1 MISDILKRKKEER
14 GMTTEAL
21 SRLSGVP
28 VGMINKI
35 LNGETRSPRYDTL
48 MALEKV
54 LLDKK
59 DTDEYLVIR
68 DSQAALEYQGCGP
81 YTIEDYRALPQEVRA
96 ELIDGELIFMEA
108 PGTAHQIL
116 VMKIAFL
123 LELFIRENKGECLVL
138 PAPLDVQL
146 DCDDKTLVQPDIV
159 VLCKKEKLVKEGI
172 YGAPDMVIEV
182 TSPSTRRMDFAK
194 KMVKYDNAGVREY
207 WIVDL
212 QKKKVVTYHLEEDPM
227 PSLYTFRDKIP
238 VQIFDEKLEIDF
250 AGLADVLESIP
261 E

>member
-1 MISDILKRKKEER
+1 M
-14 GMTTEAL
+14 GT
-21 SRLSGVP
+21 
-28 VGMINKI
+28 INKI
-35 LNGETRSPRYDTL
+35 LNGETRSPRCDTL
-48 MALEKV
+48 MSLEKV
-54 LLDKK
+54 LMDNK
-59 DTDEYLVIR
+59 DADEFLVIR

-81 YTIEDYRALPQEVRA
+81 YTIEDYRALPEELRA

-108 PGTAHQIL
+108 PSTSHQIL

-123 LELFIRENKGECLVL
+123 LELFIRENKGECFVL
-138 PAPLDVQL
+138 PSPLDVQL
-146 DCDDKTLVQPDIV
+146 DCDDKTVVQPDIV
-159 VLCKKEKLVKEGI
+159 VICNRERLVKRGI

-227 PSLYTFRDKIP
+227 PSLYTFQDKIP
-238 VQIFDEKLEIDF
+238 IRIFDERLEIDF
-250 AGLADVLESIP
+250 AELSDVLESIP

>member
-1 MISDILKRKKEER
+1 
-14 GMTTEAL
+14 MTTETL

-28 VGMINKI
+28 VGTINKI
-35 LNGETRSPRYDTL
+35 LNGETRSPRCDTL

-54 LLDKK
+54 LMDKK
-59 DTDEYLVIR
+59 DADEFLVIR

-81 YTIEDYRALPQEVRA
+81 YTIEDYRALPEEVRA

-108 PGTAHQIL
+108 PSTSHQIL

-123 LELFIRENKGECLVL
+123 LELFIRENKGECFVL
-138 PAPLDVQL
+138 PSPLDVQL
-146 DCDDKTLVQPDIV
+146 DCDDKTVVQPDIV
-159 VLCKKEKLVKEGI
+159 VICNRERLVKRGI

-227 PSLYTFRDKIP
+227 PSLYTFQDKIP
-238 VQIFDEKLEIDF
+238 IRIFDERLEIDF
-250 AGLADVLESIP
+250 AELSDVLESIP